1 MAWIQ
6 CYGKCVVLVRA
17 HHMFSRILNFLFVI
31 VFFREQMIFLIKK
44 LTVILA
50 FCNLFWFLNENLF
63 QRDPS
68 KQQISLGGKKSE
80 FVDSGFVK
88 TCNELVLG
96 VAMWVG
102 QHVLTVALQTTAMRQ
117 VTRIRYLNSPQK
129 FCFSKYVELIR

>member
-1 MAWIQ
+1 MKIYFKEIQ
-6 CYGKCVVLVRA
+6 A
-17 HHMFSRILNFLFVI
+17 NN
-31 VFFREQMIFLIKK
+31 IFHG
-44 LTVILA
+44 
-50 FCNLFWFLNENLF
+50 E
-63 QRDPS
+63 
-68 KQQISLGGKKSE
+68 KKSE

-129 FCFSKYVELIR
+129 FCFPIYGGLIK

>member
-1 MAWIQ
+1 M
-6 CYGKCVVLVRA
+6 K
-17 HHMFSRILNFLFVI
+17 
-31 VFFREQMIFLIKK
+31 
-44 LTVILA
+44 
-50 FCNLFWFLNENLF
+50 
-63 QRDPS
+63 
-68 KQQISLGGKKSE
+68 KKSD

-129 FCFSKYVELIR
+129 FCFPIYDGLISKEFCNRGRGLSAAI